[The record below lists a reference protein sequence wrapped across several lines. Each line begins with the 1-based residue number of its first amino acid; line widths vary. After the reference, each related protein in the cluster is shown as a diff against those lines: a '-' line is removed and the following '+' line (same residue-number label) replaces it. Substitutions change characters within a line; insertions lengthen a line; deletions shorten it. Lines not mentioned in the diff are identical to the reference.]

1 MHSQLKRLRV
11 GVVVQLVR
19 IHACHAWGR
28 GFESRPY
35 RKREEGVQNELLFLC
50 NFGLSME
57 GYIFV
62 TIGILLVLIVLVLA
76 ALTLY
81 VIFKYALPNIKN
93 VKYKYLIGVVC
104 VLLFVFAVAPCLVL
118 GVNLIF

>member
-35 RKREEGVQNELLFLC
+35 RKREFITNSFFLC
-50 NFGLSME
+50 KLGLSME
-57 GYIFV
+57 EYIFV
-62 TIGILLVLIVLVLA
+62 TIGILLVLIVVILA

>member
-1 MHSQLKRLRV
+1 M
-11 GVVVQLVR
+11 
-19 IHACHAWGR
+19 
-28 GFESRPY
+28 
-35 RKREEGVQNELLFLC
+35 EE
-50 NFGLSME
+50 
-57 GYIFV
+57 YIFV
-62 TIGILLVLIVLVLA
+62 TIGILLVLIVVILA

-104 VLLFVFAVAPCLVL
+104 VLLFLFAVAPCLVL